1 MSTDAQ
7 HFPKRRRT
15 RAGGADD
22 PVVPSPT
29 PAAATRRKPR
39 KPARGSVIEMR
50 RPSAGPD
57 EVSAERECNV
67 HARFLHS
74 RYGERWLELPV
85 TLGRALVQAEALL
98 ASGPVAI
105 PPAMPAMKAIVRA
118 RRTARAAVAIGK
130 IATNEGEIL
139 GEALGVRLVDLPLQR
154 LSAVVD
160 AVLGLSTAP
169 PAEPGWASPVK
180 ALAADA
186 LLDACSDDLSD
197 GARTHEAVYAQ
208 FTDRIWDVPERRLR
222 KGRRPTHPIAR
233 LRLRHAFAASS
244 RSHKAPSPMSAAAD
258 LVIEAGAVRDRLA
271 TIASL
276 LTNHLGEHDRGP
288 FTNVEAARQ
297 SLAAVREL
305 HDALG
310 DGVNTEQLAR
320 LLAADAFRNDAVLE
334 SARILEKALRTWSA
348 DIERLGGAHAVAM
361 DGIEL
366 VEWASLVEQALP
378 ILEGAVSATD
388 APGGT
393 APTLR
398 DVVYDLRVRER
409 YNDLTAGEA
418 PFDITDKDAG
428 TAS

>member
-15 RAGGADD
+15 RADGADD
-22 PVVPSPT
+22 PVVPSPN
-29 PAAATRRKPR
+29 PASATRRKPR
-39 KPARGSVIEMR
+39 TPPRGSVIELR
-50 RPSAGPD
+50 RPATGPN

-74 RYGERWLELPV
+74 RYGERWLELPA
-85 TLGRALVQAEALL
+85 TLGRSLVQAEALL

-105 PPAMPAMKAIVRA
+105 PPAMPALKAIVRA
-118 RRTARAAVAIGK
+118 RRTARAAAAMGK

-139 GEALGVRLVDLPLQR
+139 GEALGANLTDTPLLR

-169 PAEPGWASPVK
+169 RPAPGWASPVA

-197 GARTHEAVYAQ
+197 GARTHEAVYRQ
-208 FTDRIWDVPERRLR
+208 FTDRVWDIPERRLR
-222 KGRRPTHPIAR
+222 KGRRPIRPIAW
-233 LRLRHAFAASS
+233 LRLRHAFAAAS
-244 RSHKAPSPMSAAAD
+244 RTHRAPSSMSAAAD
-258 LVIEAGAVRDRLA
+258 LVIEARAVRDRLA

-276 LTNHLGEHDRGP
+276 LENHLGEHDRGP
-288 FTNVEAARQ
+288 FTNVVAARQ
-297 SLAAVREL
+297 SLAAVCEL

-310 DGVNTEQLAR
+310 DRVNTEQLSR
-320 LLAADAFRNDAVLE
+320 LLAADAFRNEAVLE
-334 SARILEKALRTWSA
+334 PARILEKALRTWSA
-348 DIERLGGAHAVAM
+348 DIERLGGAHTVAM
-361 DGIEL
+361 DGMEL

-378 ILEGAVSATD
+378 ILEGAVTATD

-409 YNDLTAGEA
+409 YNDLTVGEPA
-418 PFDITDKDAG
+418 FDITNKDAG